1 MFEGVR
7 QIRNPADMQLSKS
20 EQDKVKVVLRRLFR
34 ENKDTYLKQTGE
46 EISVMIRS
54 DKFQQLLENPQMQV
68 KEEHFQETEGKDVEN
83 LFSLSGN
90 VAQGLEIKWFN
101 RIN

>member
-1 MFEGVR
+1 
-7 QIRNPADMQLSKS
+7 MQLSKS

-34 ENKDTYLKQTGE
+34 ENKGTYLKQTGE

-54 DKFQQLLENPQMQV
+54 DKFKQLLENPQMQV
-68 KEEHFQETEGKDVEN
+68 EEEHFQETEGKDVEN
-83 LFSLSGN
+83 LISLSGN

>member
-1 MFEGVR
+1 
-7 QIRNPADMQLSKS
+7 MQLSKS

-83 LFSLSGN
+83 LISLSGN